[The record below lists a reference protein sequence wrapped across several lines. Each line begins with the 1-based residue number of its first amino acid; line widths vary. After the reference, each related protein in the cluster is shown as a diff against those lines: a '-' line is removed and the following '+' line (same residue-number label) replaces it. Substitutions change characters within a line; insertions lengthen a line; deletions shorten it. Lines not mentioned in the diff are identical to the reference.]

1 MKKLKKFNIRKL
13 LLDKLVIVTALFGGM
28 FILNIKQF
36 YQLQINSNEEY
47 SEQLQSDVERKVE
60 ISASRGSIYDRYGEP
75 LAFNK
80 PIYVLKI
87 DPQVTFSHSDALN
100 DMLIDVVN
108 LLEENGD
115 SAIDPMPISKEAPF
129 VFTEDEQSVRSF
141 ITNYVP
147 YNNQEHKE
155 ELYNY
160 SAEELMN
167 YLRGEDVFGLNEQ
180 MSDNDARKVIAI
192 RLEMRQTTY
201 QKYKLVTIAEDIS
214 MKTVSS
220 IEENKKKYTNM
231 KIEVEAERYYT
242 YGKAFG
248 NILGYTRTITES
260 QYEKL
265 KEEGY
270 DQDDRVGQVGIESTM
285 EAELRGDKGYQIIE
299 VDNMGRQVITKEI
312 KAPVKGNDVY
322 LTIDAKLQLAVY
334 EAIEKRLSEAIVQR
348 LRGQGG
354 KNVIKLTGREVLVSM
369 ATNNQLDF
377 KQMQEADESQ
387 MQKQLYDKINKSY
400 QEALIALEENQKNM
414 PEEERESLSIKQHFA
429 NMLNSD
435 EPLITD
441 RELLL
446 AFAEQGSLILET
458 SQIENIWNG
467 NYGSLEALLIDEL
480 ESGDLKPEQTSIMPF
495 SASAVVVDV
504 NSGETLALVGYPSFD
519 SNVFTQDFNDIY
531 LKLHD
536 GVDSRNLET
545 NRALKTA
552 RAPGSTFKM
561 LVGIAGLEEGVI
573 SNETVMNDTGF
584 YTKAGEPYPRCWH
597 FTNHGYGHG
606 SVDLVRSLEVS
617 CNYYFYDIPYRLGLK
632 YGAPYGAIDAL
643 THYVEMFGLNQK
655 TGIEL
660 EEMSPNVSNP
670 QTEINKQVTK
680 ALNGLKN
687 MGAVSQEKIFE
698 EIKQCLDSGFYPS
711 GDSKAVDI
719 SGKID
724 YLSSKEIKS
733 NIDDEL
739 KVALSDALDKIYNH
753 MMSGF
758 KKTFNEE
765 IQEYVNKVV
774 AEVLEGESTISLKE
788 RTIVALRKLLVENVS
803 SSTRNAIKKAL
814 KTIPKEILNQT
825 YYDAY
830 RSIYNRYKSDT
841 DKQEL
846 VNELKSRMNELEKGS
861 FEVAD
866 DLTDKILIRMIDV
879 YLNDF
884 FKEVDMEWTM
894 GINIRTAIG
903 QGKNAFTPVQ
913 IARYIAGLANGKEVY
928 DLKVVNGIQ
937 DHKDTN
943 KYVETQNKIFNTLDI
958 KSSNLKSIYEGMRAV
973 VSGSEGSARNEFAD
987 FEIQVAGKT
996 GTAEG
1001 GKYED
1006 SWFVGFA
1013 PYDNPQIA
1021 VVTSMY
1027 EADGLGTYNTQL
1039 ARDIFEIYFS
1049 RYSQIEEVSHDNLF
1063 IE

>member
-1 MKKLKKFNIRKL
+1 MKKLRKINIRKL
-13 LLDKLVIVTALFGGM
+13 LSDKLVIVAVVFGGM
-28 FILNIKQF
+28 FLLNIKQF
-36 YQLQINSNEEY
+36 YKLQINSNEEY
-47 SEQLQSDVERKVE
+47 SENLQSDVERKVE
-60 ISASRGSIYDRYGEP
+60 IPASRGSIYDRYGKP
-75 LAFNK
+75 LAVNK

-87 DPQVTFSHSDALN
+87 NPQVTFSDSNRLN
-100 DMLIDVVN
+100 DIIIDVTN

-115 SAIDPMPISKEAPF
+115 SYIDNVPISKEVPF
-129 VFTEDEQSVRSF
+129 VFTKDEQSVRSF

-167 YLRGEDVFGLNEQ
+167 YLRGEDVFGLSEG
-180 MSDNDARKVIAI
+180 MSDQDARKVIAI

-201 QKYKLVTIAEDIS
+201 QKYKMVTIAEDIS
-214 MKTVSS
+214 MKTVAA
-220 IEENKKKYTNM
+220 IEENKKKYENM
-231 KIEVEAERYYT
+231 EIEVEAERFYT

-248 NILGYTRTITES
+248 NVLGYTRTITEN

-299 VDNMGRQVITKEI
+299 VDNVGRHVMTKEE
-312 KAPVKGNDVY
+312 KAPVNGNDIY
-322 LTIDAKLQLAVY
+322 LTIDADLQLAVY
-334 EAIEKRLSEAIVQR
+334 EAVEKRLSEAIVQR
-348 LRGQGG
+348 LKGQGG
-354 KNVIKLTGREVLVSM
+354 PNVMKLTGREVLVSM

-377 KQMQEADESQ
+377 KQMQEAEENQ
-387 MQKQLYDKINKSY
+387 MQKQLYDKINNSY
-400 QEALIALEENQKNM
+400 QEALIALEKNQKEM

-435 EPLITD
+435 ELLITD

-446 AFAEQGSLILET
+446 AFAEQGSLKLEA
-458 SQIENIWNG
+458 SQIESIWSG
-467 NYGSLEALLIDEL
+467 NYGSLEALLIEEL

-504 NSGETLALVGYPSFD
+504 NSGETLALVSYPSFD
-519 SNVFTQDFNDIY
+519 SNAFTQDFNDTY

-561 LVGIAGLEEGVI
+561 LVGIAGLEEEVI

-606 SVDLVRSLEVS
+606 NVDLVRGLEVS

-643 THYVEMFGLNQK
+643 TRYVEMFGLNQK

-660 EEMSPNVSNP
+660 EEVSPSVSNP
-670 QTEINKQVTK
+670 KTEINKQVTR
-680 ALNGLKN
+680 ALNRLKS
-687 MGAVSQEKIFE
+687 MSAVNQENIFE
-698 EIKQCLDSGFYPS
+698 EIKQFMDSGFYPR
-711 GDSKAVDI
+711 GDSKAVDTD
-719 SGKID
+719 GVID

-733 NIDDEL
+733 RIDSEL
-739 KVALSDALDKIYNH
+739 KVALNDTLDKIYNH

-758 KKTFNEE
+758 KKTFNED
-765 IQEYVNKVV
+765 IQKYVNKVV
-774 AEVLEGESTISLKE
+774 AEVLAGESTVSLKE
-788 RTIVALRKLLVENVS
+788 RTIIALRKLLVESVNA
-803 SSTRNAIKKAL
+803 STRNMIKKEL
-814 KTIPKEILNQT
+814 NTIPKERLNQI

-830 RSIYNRYKSDT
+830 GSTYNRYRSDT
-841 DKQEL
+841 NKQE
-846 VNELKSRMNELEKGS
+846 VANELRNRMNDIESGS
-861 FEVAD
+861 FEVID
-866 DLTDKILIRMIDV
+866 DLIDKILIRMIDT

-884 FKEVDMEWTM
+884 FKDVDMEWTM
-894 GINIRTAIG
+894 GINVRTAIG

-913 IARYIAGLANGKEVY
+913 MARYIAGLANGKEVY
-928 DLKVVNGIQ
+928 DLKVINGIQ

-943 KYVETQNKIFNTLDI
+943 RYIETQNKVFNTLNI
-958 KSSNLKSIYEGMRAV
+958 KASNLKSIYNGMRAV
-973 VSGSEGSARNEFAD
+973 TSGSEGSARKEFAN
-987 FEIQVAGKT
+987 FPIQVAGKT

-1039 ARDIFEIYFS
+1039 ARDVFEIYFN
-1049 RYSQIEEVSHDNLF
+1049 RYNQTESVSHDNLL

>member
-1 MKKLKKFNIRKL
+1 MKKLRKLNIRKL
-13 LLDKLVIVTALFGGM
+13 LLDKLVIVTALFSGM

-36 YQLQINSNEEY
+36 YKLQINNNEEY
-47 SEQLQSDVERKVE
+47 SEHLQADVERKVE
-60 ISASRGSIYDRYGEP
+60 IPASRGSIYDRYGRP

-87 DPQVTFSHSDALN
+87 DPQITFSHSDTLN
-100 DMLIDVVN
+100 NIIIDVVN

-129 VFTEDEQSVRSF
+129 VFTESEQSVRSF

-201 QKYKLVTIAEDIS
+201 QKYKLVTIAEGIS
-214 MKTVSS
+214 MKTVAA
-220 IEENKKKYTNM
+220 IEENKKEYVNM

-270 DQDDRVGQVGIESTM
+270 DQDDYVGQVGIESTM

-299 VDNMGRQVITKEI
+299 VDNVGRQVVTKEI
-312 KAPVKGNDVY
+312 KAPVNGNDVY
-322 LTIDAKLQLAVY
+322 LTIDAELQLAVY
-334 EAIEKRLSEAIVQR
+334 EAVEKRLSQAIVQR

-387 MQKQLYDKINKSY
+387 MQKQLYNKINKSY
-400 QEALIALEENQKNM
+400 QEALIVLEKNQKEM
-414 PEEERESLSIKQHFA
+414 PEEERESLSIKQHFV
-429 NMLNSD
+429 NMLNGD
-435 EPLITD
+435 ELLITD

-446 AFAEQGSLILET
+446 AFAEQGSLKLET
-458 SQIENIWNG
+458 SQIESIWSG
-467 NYGSLEALLIDEL
+467 NYGSLEALLIEEL

-504 NSGETLALVGYPSFD
+504 NSGETLALVSYPSFD
-519 SNVFTQDFNDIY
+519 NNAFTQNFNETY

-606 SVDLVRSLEVS
+606 SVDLVRGLEVS

-632 YGAPYGAIDAL
+632 YGAPYGASDAL
-643 THYVEMFGLNQK
+643 TQYVEMFGLNQK

-660 EEMSPNVSNP
+660 EEISPSVSNP
-670 QTEINKQVTK
+670 QTEINKQVTR

-687 MGAVSQEKIFE
+687 MKAVSQKNIFE
-698 EIKQCLDSGFYPS
+698 EIQQCMDSGFYPE
-711 GDSKAVDI
+711 GHSKASDI
-719 SGKID
+719 SEEID

-733 NIDDEL
+733 RVDSEL
-739 KVALSDALDKIYNH
+739 KVALNDTLNKIYNH

-758 KKTFNEE
+758 KKTFSED
-765 IQEYVNKVV
+765 IVEYVNKVV
-774 AEVLEGESTISLKE
+774 AEVLEGESTLSLKE
-788 RTIVALRKLLVENVS
+788 RTIIVLRKLLVESVNV
-803 SSTRNAIKKAL
+803 STRNMIEKAL
-814 KTIPKEILNQT
+814 NTIPKEVLNQT

-830 RSIYNRYKSDT
+830 RSIYNHYKSDT
-841 DKQEL
+841 NKQE
-846 VNELKSRMNELEKGS
+846 VVDELRNRMNDIEEGS
-861 FEVAD
+861 VEVID
-866 DLTDKILIRMIDV
+866 DLIDKILIRMIDV
-879 YLNDF
+879 YLKDF
-884 FKEVDMEWTM
+884 FKDVDMEWTM
-894 GINIRTAIG
+894 GINVRTAIG

-913 IARYIAGLANGKEVY
+913 MARYIAGLANGKEVY
-928 DLKVVNGIQ
+928 DLKVINGIQ
-937 DHKDTN
+937 DRKDTN
-943 KYVETQNKIFNTLDI
+943 RYIETQNKVFNTLNI
-958 KSSNLKSIYEGMRAV
+958 KESNLKSIYDGMRAV
-973 VSGSEGSARNEFAD
+973 TSGSEGSARKEFANCP
-987 FEIQVAGKT
+987 IQVAGKT

-1013 PYDNPQIA
+1013 PYDHPQIA

-1039 ARDIFEIYFS
+1039 ARDVFEIYFNH
-1049 RYSQIEEVSHDNLF
+1049 YSQTEEVSHDNLF
-1063 IE
+1063 VE